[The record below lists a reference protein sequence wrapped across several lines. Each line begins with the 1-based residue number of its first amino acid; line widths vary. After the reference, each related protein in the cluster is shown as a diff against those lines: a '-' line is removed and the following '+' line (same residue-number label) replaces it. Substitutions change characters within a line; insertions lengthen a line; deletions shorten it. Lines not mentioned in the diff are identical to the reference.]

1 MGYTARIKRTDEMI
15 DVKGGDDLRQK
26 EECLQRR

>member
-1 MGYTARIKRTDEMI
+1 MGYTARIKWMDEMI
-15 DVKGGDDLRQK
+15 DVQGGDDLRQK